1 MYSKLINGE
10 YGLKDTFWKFG
21 VAGIIGL
28 NFIVKLFGFFLAK
41 KLAGISIVQYYT
53 KYFRPINMDS
63 TMLVLTLCYF
73 VSLAFFIFYCI
84 AVVRGIWKSSDSY
97 ERSIWLRHIS
107 RLLIL
112 IFIFASFSS
121 FF

>member
-1 MYSKLINGE
+1 MYNKLINGE

-21 VAGIIGL
+21 VLGIAGL
-28 NFIVKLFGFFLAK
+28 NFIVKLFGVFLAK

-63 TMLVLTLCYF
+63 TMLALTLCYF

-84 AVVRGIWKSSDSY
+84 AVIRGIWKSSDSY

-107 RLLIL
+107 RILIL
-112 IFIFASFSS
+112 ILIFASFSS